1 MINKF
6 KPVNNQIDVVP
17 LVHACPLF
25 THDVHACLLFTHD
38 VHACLLFTHV
48 VRACLFMTFW
58 LILSEINLLALSMAD
73 LEGFLIWNMVA
84 QGKRP

>member
-17 LVHACPLF
+17 LVHACLLF

-48 VRACLFMTFW
+48 VRACLFMTF
-58 LILSEINLLALSMAD
+58 
-73 LEGFLIWNMVA
+73 
-84 QGKRP
+84 

>member
-25 THDVHACLLFTHD
+25 THDVHACCSRMSFYD
-38 VHACLLFTHV
+38 
-48 VRACLFMTFW
+48 
-58 LILSEINLLALSMAD
+58 
-73 LEGFLIWNMVA
+73 FLINFVRNKFA
-84 QGKRP
+84 GFIDG